1 MTTTL
6 ITGANKG
13 LGFET
18 ARRLI
23 AAGHTVYAG
32 SRDAER
38 GHRAAG
44 RLGARMV
51 LIDVTADASVAGAA
65 KTIEADG
72 GLDVLV
78 NNAGI
83 EMRTEGNVVPGAAEI
98 TARLMRSLFETNV
111 FGVVRVTHAFLPLLR
126 RSAAPVVVNV
136 SSGLASMTRLTTP
149 GTPAYA
155 YPGVAY
161 PASKAAVN
169 MITVQYAKAFPDMR
183 INAVEPGYTA
193 TDLNGNMG
201 TQTVE
206 EGAEIIVRMAQVGP
220 DGPTGGY
227 VGAPGPLPWEE
238 GRKPA
243 PSVRV
248 TPAPRGAA
256 GGGHAVPGAPAV
268 ARQSRGCRRRP
279 GSTICEPWT
288 ISTSVAHCRCGKGPA
303 HRVRPRRG
311 SSYSNTAGFTCGTC
325 TGSSRSGAEAHGQM
339 AVGAQPAGRTEPSH
353 QSGSCRS

>member
-32 SRDAER
+32 SRDEAR
-38 GHRAAG
+38 GRRAAG
-44 RLGARMV
+44 QLGARMV
-51 LIDVTADASVAGAA
+51 LIDVTDDASVAAAA

-83 EMRTEGNVVPGAAEI
+83 EGRAAGNAVIGAADV
-98 TARLMRSLFETNV
+98 TAAEMQATFDTNV
-111 FGVVRVTHAFLPLLR
+111 FGIVRVTHAFLPLLQ
-126 RSAAPVVVNV
+126 RSAAPVIVNL
-136 SSGLASMTRLTTP
+136 SSSLGSMAKITAP
-149 GTPAYA
+149 GTPQYA

-169 MITVQYAKAFPDMR
+169 LITVQYAKAFPGMR

-193 TDLNGNMG
+193 TDLNGHTG

-206 EGAEIIVRMAQVGP
+206 QGAEIIVRMAQTSP
-220 DGPTGGY
+220 DGPSGGY
-227 VGAPGPLPWEE
+227 FDAAGPLPW
-238 GRKPA
+238 
-243 PSVRV
+243 
-248 TPAPRGAA
+248 
-256 GGGHAVPGAPAV
+256 
-268 ARQSRGCRRRP
+268 
-279 GSTICEPWT
+279 
-288 ISTSVAHCRCGKGPA
+288 
-303 HRVRPRRG
+303 
-311 SSYSNTAGFTCGTC
+311 
-325 TGSSRSGAEAHGQM
+325 
-339 AVGAQPAGRTEPSH
+339 
-353 QSGSCRS
+353 